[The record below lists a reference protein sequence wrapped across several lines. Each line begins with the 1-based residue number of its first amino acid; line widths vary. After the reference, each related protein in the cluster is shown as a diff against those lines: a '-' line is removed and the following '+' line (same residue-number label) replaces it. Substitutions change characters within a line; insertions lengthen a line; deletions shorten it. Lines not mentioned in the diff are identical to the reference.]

1 MSPSEASLPQKLN
14 SKRARRPDGVS
25 VTSHMATTSRP
36 LPRLSEEEL
45 IELAGGVTVRS
56 AKELVLKGAV
66 KRAAWKHPLVTA
78 EVNDG
83 QQGTREV
90 ELDLQSTT
98 FFRNSCGCEVAR
110 RRKLCIHA
118 VAAYLQNAIQE
129 GLMPKP
135 STAADARPQP
145 KASPAAATADAKAP
159 LAADSGAG
167 PRLKS
172 LVLSSAK
179 GTPIE
184 VRFLIPPNLA
194 AAAPRDQIIAR
205 LELRV
210 DDRPVAPEN
219 LDRGKA
225 WNLDTPTTIFL
236 AIVENLCGGKLQGIL
251 PLTRRHLR
259 QLLSVGRDL
268 PIFRMANAPD
278 APLAWSGD
286 ALERV
291 SEHLEGEAP
300 APVAAG
306 AQGGEDDEDDD
317 DGPGRPS
324 EDRGDEGRPWIDGSV
339 KWLCVR
345 LPQQATGPTAEL
357 RELLQRSGFMLDT
370 VSREWRLRG
379 TLSVLNFFSRNWK
392 VLRDQ
397 QNAYFT
403 HNLAHSLRNVAFA
416 RAKCDA
422 REEGDGFRFAI
433 GIDPEGASPK
443 VVAEAVSGGR
453 MFFYTPRGPRLI
465 SPELLDSIK
474 RAQGRILGDAR
485 HASRKEVDLEMDLK
499 VGYAELASAD
509 AIAEEIQAAFAPPET
524 WTKRSSAIRNLS
536 KLRPAPIEPELDGKL
551 RDYQRLG
558 VAWLWHLHRNS
569 LGGLLADEMG
579 LGKTVQALA
588 FLQAVRRELPD
599 DGPCLVVCPAS
610 LVENWRR
617 EARRFTPGLRTLA
630 HHGQNRRSEPD
641 TVKAHDLVVTSY
653 GTLARDIGALGS
665 IPWGVVICDEG
676 QNIKNPRAQAAK
688 AVKQLRAKGRFILTG
703 TPVENSLED
712 LRSLF
717 GFLMP
722 GYLPKPE
729 DRGAEEAKW
738 HDERLLAMAAPYI
751 LRRSKA
757 VVAKELPEKIEQ
769 VLYCDFE
776 DRQDELYREV
786 QESTRKAIFEMEMG
800 GASEASIRM
809 AAFNQL
815 LRLRQVCA
823 DPRILQPKMEEA
835 DSAKLQAFL
844 ELLEESRDAG
854 HRMLVFSTFVSALTL
869 IRKALE
875 DRGVRYAYL
884 DGSTRDRQGV
894 CDTFNGDAG
903 IPVLL
908 MSLKAGGTGLN
919 LTGADT
925 VVHYDPWWNP
935 AAEAQATDRAHR
947 IGQTRKVT
955 SIKLI
960 ASGTIEERVME
971 LQRSKSE
978 MLRKLLSES
987 DAASAKISLAELKAL
1002 LED

>member
-1 MSPSEASLPQKLN
+1 
-14 SKRARRPDGVS
+14 
-25 VTSHMATTSRP
+25 MAPSRP

-56 AKELVLKGAV
+56 AKELVLKGNV
-66 KRAAWKHPLVTA
+66 RKVSWKHPLVTA

-83 QQGTREV
+83 QGGTREV
-90 ELDLQSTT
+90 ELDLSSTT
-98 FFRNSCGCEVAR
+98 FIRNGCGCDVAR
-110 RRKLCIHA
+110 RRKLCVHA
-118 VAAYLQNAIQE
+118 VAAYLQSAILE
-129 GLMPKP
+129 GVVPKLAP
-135 STAADARPQP
+135 PAPAKPANGAATESA
-145 KASPAAATADAKAP
+145 KPAAAEAGT
-159 LAADSGAG
+159 G

-172 LVLSSAK
+172 LVLSAAK

-184 VRFLIPPNLA
+184 VRFLIPPNIA
-194 AAAPRDQIIAR
+194 AAAARDQIVAR

-210 DDRPVAPEN
+210 DDQPTAPEN

-225 WNLDTPTTIFL
+225 WNLDPATTVFL
-236 AIVENLCGGKLQGIL
+236 AIVENLCGGKLQAIL
-251 PLTRRHLR
+251 PLTRRHLG
-259 QLLSVGRDL
+259 QLLAIGKGLS
-268 PIFRMANAPD
+268 IFRMANAPD
-278 APLAWSGD
+278 APLAWDGD
-286 ALERV
+286 RLAQV
-291 SEHLEGEAP
+291 SEHLDD
-300 APVAAG
+300 AA
-306 AQGGEDDEDDD
+306 AQASASPDDEEDDEE
-317 DGPGRPS
+317 GSRRPS
-324 EDRGDEGRPWIDGSV
+324 EDRGDDRRPWVDGSV

-345 LPQQATGPTAEL
+345 LPQQASGPTADL
-357 RELLQRSGFMLDT
+357 RDLLQRSGFMLDT

-379 TLSVLNFFSRNWK
+379 TLSVLNFFARHWRA
-392 VLRDQ
+392 LRDTHA
-397 QNAYFT
+397 AYFT

-422 REEGDGFRFAI
+422 KEEGDGFRFAI

-443 VVAEAVSGGR
+443 TVAEALQGGR

-485 HASRKEVDLEMDLK
+485 HATREKVDLDLDLK

-524 WTKRSSAIRNLS
+524 WSKRSSAIRNLS
-536 KLRPAPIEPELDGKL
+536 KLQPAPVDPELAAKL
-551 RDYQRLG
+551 RLYQQVG
-558 VAWLWHLHRNS
+558 VAWLWHLHASN

-588 FLQAVRRELPD
+588 FLQAVRRERTE

-617 EARRFTPGLRTLA
+617 EARRFTPGMKVLA
-630 HHGQNRRSEPD
+630 HHGQNRRTE
-641 TVKAHDLVVTSY
+641 AAAIQANDLVITSY
-653 GTLARDIGALGS
+653 GTLSRDIAAFSGIA
-665 IPWGVVICDEG
+665 WGVVICDEG

-688 AVKQLRAKGRFILTG
+688 AVKQLNAKGRFILTG

-722 GYLPKPE
+722 GYLPKPQ
-729 DRGAEEAKW
+729 DKGAEEAKW

-751 LRRSKA
+751 LRRSKVA
-757 VVAKELPEKIEQ
+757 VAPELPPKIEQ

-776 DRQDELYREV
+776 DRQDTLYRDV

-823 DPRILQPKMEEA
+823 DPRILEPRMEEE

-844 ELLEESRDAG
+844 ELLEESVDSH
-854 HRMLVFSTFVSALTL
+854 HRILVFSTFVSALTL
-869 IRKALE
+869 IRQALE
-875 DRGVRYAYL
+875 KRGIRYAYL

-894 CDTFNGDAG
+894 CDTFNGDPG

-947 IGQTRKVT
+947 IGQTRTVT

-987 DAASAKISLAELKAL
+987 DAASSKISLAEIKAL

>member
-1 MSPSEASLPQKLN
+1 
-14 SKRARRPDGVS
+14 
-25 VTSHMATTSRP
+25 MAPSRP
-36 LPRLSEEEL
+36 LPRLTEEEL
-45 IELAGGVTVRS
+45 IELAGGVTVKN

-66 KRAAWKHPLVTA
+66 KRATWKYPLVTA
-78 EVNDG
+78 LVNDG
-83 QQGTREV
+83 QQGSREV

-98 FFRNSCGCEVAR
+98 FLRNGCACDVAR

-118 VAAYLQNAIQE
+118 VAAYLQSAIQE
-129 GLMPKP
+129 GLIP
-135 STAADARPQP
+135 SHLSEAKVAQQTPVAIKGKEGTSEDA
-145 KASPAAATADAKAP
+145 PAAAE
-159 LAADSGAG
+159 GGG
-167 PRLKS
+167 PRLRS
-172 LVLSSAK
+172 LVLSTAK

-210 DDRPVAPEN
+210 NDRPIAPEN
-219 LDRGKA
+219 LDRGRS
-225 WNLDTPTTIFL
+225 WNLDGPTTIFL

-259 QLLSVGRDL
+259 QLLAVGRDL
-268 PIFRMANAPD
+268 SIFRLANDPD
-278 APLAWSGD
+278 VPLTWSGD
-286 ALERV
+286 KLERV
-291 SEHLEGEAP
+291 SEHLEDTGP
-300 APVAAG
+300 ATAA
-306 AQGGEDDEDDD
+306 ANVYDEDEDED
-317 DGPGRPS
+317 EGPGRPS
-324 EDRGDEGRPWIDGSV
+324 EDHGDDLRPWVDGSV

-357 RELLQRSGFMLDT
+357 RELLQRSGFDLDT

-379 TLSVLNFFSRNWK
+379 TLNVLNFFSRNWRT
-392 VLRDQ
+392 LRDQ
-397 QNAYFT
+397 QGAYFT

-443 VVAEAVSGGR
+443 VVAEAVAGGR

-485 HASRKEVDLEMDLK
+485 HANREKVDLDLDLK

-524 WTKRSSAIRNLS
+524 WTKRSVAIRNLS
-536 KLRPAPIEPELDGKL
+536 RLQRAPIDPDLDGKL

-558 VAWLWHLHRNS
+558 VAWLWHLHRNN

-579 LGKTVQALA
+579 LGKTVQALG
-588 FLQAVRRELPD
+588 FLEVVRRHQPEE
-599 DGPCLVVCPAS
+599 GPCLVICPAS

-617 EARRFTPGLRTLA
+617 EAKRFTPGLRTLA
-630 HHGQNRRSEPD
+630 HHGQNRRSDPEAI
-641 TVKAHDLVVTSY
+641 KAHDLVITSY
-653 GTLARDIGALGS
+653 GTLARDIGAFGS
-665 IPWGVVICDEG
+665 IRWAVAVCDEG
-676 QNIKNPRAQAAK
+676 QNIKNARAQAAK
-688 AVKQLRAKGRFILTG
+688 AVKQLHAKGRFILTG

-729 DRGAEEAKW
+729 DRGAEETRW

-757 VVAKELPEKIEQ
+757 VVAKELPAKIEQ

-844 ELLEESRDAG
+844 ELLEECQDAG

-869 IRKALE
+869 LRKALE

-894 CDTFNGDAG
+894 CDTFNGDDG

-947 IGQTRKVT
+947 IGQTRQVT

-971 LQRSKSE
+971 LQRAKSD
-978 MLRKLLSES
+978 MLRKLLTES
-987 DAASAKISLAELKAL
+987 DAASAKISLAEIKAL
-1002 LED
+1002 LVD

>member
-1 MSPSEASLPQKLN
+1 
-14 SKRARRPDGVS
+14 
-25 VTSHMATTSRP
+25 MAPSRP
-36 LPRLSEEEL
+36 LPKLTEEEL
-45 IELAGGVTVRS
+45 IELAGGVTLKT
-56 AKELVLKGAV
+56 AKELVQKGSVRKAV
-66 KRAAWKHPLVTA
+66 WKHPLVTA

-83 QQGTREV
+83 NGSREV
-90 ELDLQSTT
+90 ELDLSSST
-98 FFRNSCGCEVAR
+98 FMRNGCGCEVAR

-118 VAAYLQNAIQE
+118 VAAYLQTAMHE
-129 GLMPKP
+129 GIVPRPEVPL
-135 STAADARPQP
+135 STKARAAVAAEAAKNP
-145 KASPAAATADAKAP
+145 PAAAEAT
-159 LAADSGAG
+159 G

-172 LVLSSAK
+172 LVLSQAK
-179 GTPIE
+179 GTLIE
-184 VRFLIPPNLA
+184 VRFLVPPNIGTA
-194 AAAPRDQIIAR
+194 AARDQIMAR

-210 DDRPVAPEN
+210 NDQPIAPEN

-225 WNLDTPTTIFL
+225 WNLDASTTIFL
-236 AIVENLCGGKLQGIL
+236 AIIENLCGGKLQGLL

-259 QLLSVGRDL
+259 QLLSVGKGL
-268 PIFRMANAPD
+268 GIFRMANTPTD
-278 APLAWSGD
+278 PLPWEGD
-286 ALERV
+286 RLMGV
-291 SEHLEGEAP
+291 SEHLEDGGSAP
-300 APVAAG
+300 NSSL
-306 AQGGEDDEDDD
+306 DDD
-317 DGPGRPS
+317 DDEEDGSRAPS
-324 EDRGDEGRPWIDGSV
+324 EDQGDDRRPWVDGSV

-345 LPQQATGPTAEL
+345 LPQQASGPTGDL
-357 RELLQRSGFMLDT
+357 RDLLQRSGFMLDT

-379 TLSVLNFFSRNWK
+379 TLSVLNFFARHWR
-392 VLRDQ
+392 VLRD
-397 QNAYFT
+397 NHAAYFT

-422 REEGDGFRFAI
+422 KEEADGFRFAI

-443 VVAEAVSGGR
+443 TVAEAVQGGR

-485 HASRKEVDLEMDLK
+485 YAKNEKVDLELDLK
-499 VGYAELASAD
+499 VSHAELANAD

-536 KLRPAPIEPELDGKL
+536 KLQPAPVDPELAAKL
-551 RDYQRLG
+551 RLYQQVG
-558 VAWLWHLHRNS
+558 VAWLWHLHANN

-588 FLQAVRRELPD
+588 FMEAIRRVRPE

-617 EARRFTPGLRTLA
+617 EARRFTPSLKVLA
-630 HHGQNRRSEPD
+630 HHGQNRRSD
-641 TVKAHDLVVTSY
+641 AAFVQTHDLIITSY
-653 GTLARDIGALGS
+653 GTLARDIGTFS
-665 IPWGVVICDEG
+665 TIHWGVAVCDEG
-676 QNIKNPRAQAAK
+676 QNIKNARAQSAK
-688 AVKQLRAKGRFILTG
+688 AVKQLHAKGRYILTG

-712 LRSLF
+712 LRSIF
-717 GFLMP
+717 GYLMP
-722 GYLPKPE
+722 GYLPKPQE
-729 DRGAEEAKW
+729 KGVEESKW

-751 LRRSKA
+751 LRRSKVA
-757 VVAKELPEKIEQ
+757 VAPELPPKIEQ
-769 VLYCDFE
+769 ILYCDFE
-776 DRQDELYREV
+776 ERQETFYREV
-786 QESTRKAIFEMEMG
+786 QESTRRAIFDMEMG

-823 DPRILQPKMEEA
+823 DPRILEPKMEET
-835 DSAKLQAFL
+835 DSAKLQTFL
-844 ELLEESRDAG
+844 ELLEESMDSH
-854 HRMLVFSTFVSALTL
+854 HRLLVFSTFVSALTL
-869 IRKALE
+869 IREAL
-875 DRGVRYAYL
+875 DKRGIRYGYL

-894 CDTFNGDAG
+894 CDTFNGDDT

-947 IGQTRKVT
+947 IGQTRTVT

-971 LQRSKSE
+971 LQRTKSE
-978 MLRKLLSES
+978 MLRKLLTES
-987 DAASAKISLAELKAL
+987 DANSSKISLAEIKAL
-1002 LED
+1002 LAETR